1 MIKRERLRQV
11 FKERFDDFDG
21 DNRCVTKFII
31 SKNIKGLWYVQLKC
45 SIDITHT
52 TYRPSGLFNS
62 TSTILYD
69 IEDRCKWVGDFFN
82 CEVNIT
88 ADDRNVYISFYP
100 LLTDLEC
107 VALTE

>member
-1 MIKRERLRQV
+1 MILMV
-11 FKERFDDFDG
+11 
-21 DNRCVTKFII
+21 II
-31 SKNIKGLWYVQLKC
+31 DVWLNLLSVKNIKGLWYVQLKS

-52 TYRPSGLFNS
+52 TYNQADYL
-62 TSTILYD
+62 IQHQQYY

-82 CEVNIT
+82 CKVNIT
-88 ADDRNVYISFYP
+88 ADDRNVYIGFYP